1 MLITFE
7 GIDGV
12 GKTTQIYNLYE
23 KLRQEG
29 IKCYKFDMGSYPIIS
44 RYIQESKSPENQCSP
59 QIRELLYYF
68 EGHLF
73 SNYYRTQLEKTNE
86 VVLCD
91 RWLLTYFA
99 YGMNNKMRYEE
110 IQGFTEGIVKPDMC
124 FYFDLAPEISAK
136 RIRKYR
142 EFDWPEIGYTNGFF
156 KGEEKNIEKFLE
168 NQRSVRENFRKIISQ
183 SDYPIEIIEA
193 ENDEK
198 IIKEIIYKKIKEKEN
213 EGLAKRCKKQ

>member
-7 GIDGV
+7 GIDGA
-12 GKTTQIYNLYE
+12 GKTTQILNLYE

-44 RYIQESKSPENQCSP
+44 RYIQESKCPENKVSP
-59 QIRELLYYF
+59 PLREILYYF

-73 SNYYRTQLEKTNE
+73 SDYYRKQLLKTYE

-110 IQGFTEGIVKPDMC
+110 IQFFTKGIARPDIC
-124 FYFDLAPEISAK
+124 FYFDLSPEISAK
-136 RIRKYR
+136 RIRQYR
-142 EFDWPEIGYTNGFF
+142 EFDWPEIGYTNEFP
-156 KGEEKNIEKFLE
+156 KGEGKNIENFLE
-168 NQRSVRENFRKIISQ
+168 TQKKIKENFQKLIFQ
-183 SDYPIEIIEA
+183 SDYTIEIIEA
-193 ENDEK
+193 EDDKE
-198 IIKEIIYKKIKEKEN
+198 IIKEIIYKKIKKAKEKER
-213 EGLAKRCKKQ
+213 EK